1 MLEEQKYQQEREP
14 LARST
19 YRGNTATL
27 TWSAASQCEQGQLRL
42 RIRRRLSP
50 NDWRLI
56 MIGGDSL
63 LLLATFILFV
73 VSKQPTESS
82 SRLVTPW
89 EVHLTWI
96 GCAALL
102 WSFAARL
109 TRAYDLNAMSSRLVS
124 PLRAM
129 MALLLLA
136 GLWFALSAT
145 LEGRALRALLIT
157 ILSFTAVSVPLIA
170 SWRLIIAQCLHL
182 PPFRRQGVIVGISTI
197 GEAIARELQFAPR
210 RSTIDILGYIAEEE
224 DQQTHTERQ
233 LPLPI
238 LGGRAT
244 LRRLIERQAVD
255 VLIMAT
261 EYQESPA
268 LVQEAI
274 TGTHLGISLVPAL
287 CVYENVSGKIPVE
300 QIGGQWYIALP
311 GANLSPLYLCWR
323 KLLDLAFGLAG
334 LLLLLLLLPPLALLI
349 RLDSPGPLFHCQE
362 RLGKNG
368 RKFKMYKFRSMRV
381 DAEPEGKAI
390 WASQNDARVTR
401 VGRLLRATHL
411 DELPQVLNILRGE
424 MSLIGPRPEREE
436 FVKLLEQ
443 TIPFYRCRLSVP
455 PGLTG
460 WAQVKYHYTFTS
472 QQALEKLQYDLF
484 YIKHQSCMLDILI
497 LLRTIIEVIKLRG
510 V

>member
-1 MLEEQKYQQEREP
+1 MLKEQEYQQEGQP
-14 LARST
+14 LSRSS
-19 YRGNTATL
+19 YRSSTATL
-27 TWSAASQCEQGQLRL
+27 TLPATSQCEQVPLRL
-42 RIRRRLSP
+42 RLRRRFSA

-56 MIGGDSL
+56 MIGGDGL
-63 LLLATFILFV
+63 LLLATFIVFV
-73 VSKQPTESS
+73 VSKQPVESS
-82 SRLVTPW
+82 SRLVTAW

-96 GCAALL
+96 GCATLL
-102 WSFAARL
+102 WSFTARL
-109 TRAYDLNAMSSRLVS
+109 TRAYDLNGMSSRLVS
-124 PLRAM
+124 PLRAL
-129 MALLLLA
+129 MALLLLS
-136 GLWFALSAT
+136 GLWFTLSAT
-145 LEGRALRALLIT
+145 LEGRALRTLLIT
-157 ILSFTAVSVPLIA
+157 TLAFTVVSAPLIG
-170 SWRLIIAQCLHL
+170 SWRLLIAQCLHL
-182 PPFRRQGVIVGISTI
+182 PPFRRQGVIVGISPI
-197 GEAIARELQFAPR
+197 GEAIARELQVAPR
-210 RSTIDILGYIAEEE
+210 RSTIDILGYIVEEE
-224 DQQTHTERQ
+224 EREDSADRE

-244 LRRLIERQAVD
+244 LRRLIEQQAID

-261 EYQESPA
+261 EYQENPA

-274 TGTHLGISLVPAL
+274 TGTHLGVSLVPAL

-300 QIGGQWYIALP
+300 KIGEQWYIALP

-323 KLLDLAFGLAG
+323 KLLDLTFGLAG

-368 RKFKMYKFRSMRV
+368 RRFKMYKFRSMRV
-381 DAEPEGKAI
+381 DAEPEGKAR

-401 VGRLLRATHL
+401 IGRFLRATHL
-411 DELPQVLNILRGE
+411 DELPQVVNILRGE

-472 QQALEKLQYDLF
+472 QHALEKLQYDLY
-484 YIKHQSCMLDILI
+484 YIKHQSYMLDILI
-497 LLRTIIEVIKLRG
+497 LLRTVIEVIKLRG